1 MPSVLVAT
9 LGAEP
14 QIIPLAL
21 AALGR
26 VDAQPDEVVV
36 LHTQPT
42 HAPIRVALPVLLAAF
57 AQHPAW
63 PPLTTALVPTA
74 DVLTPAELDAF
85 AGVLFATLQRFV
97 AQRMRVHLLLAGGRK
112 SMAMVGLSV
121 AQLLLGPED
130 RVWHLYSDEALRRSG
145 RATAGDGDQVT
156 LIPIPLAPPAL
167 AAPVYTSVVQAASP
181 AAARATLAGEQ
192 QRRLAHFLHH
202 ELTPA
207 EREVATLIA
216 GEVLTVTEVAARL
229 GKRRK
234 TVTNQL
240 TVIYSKLE
248 SFFGLTPDVG
258 TKREFLRWVVM
269 EGGDGS

>member
-1 MPSVLVAT
+1 MASVLVAT

-14 QIIPLAL
+14 QI
-21 AALGR
+21 
-26 VDAQPDEVVV
+26 
-36 LHTQPT
+36 
-42 HAPIRVALPVLLAAF
+42 VLLAAAALARQGAPVDQVVVVHTLPTRPPISVSLPAVQAAF
-57 AQHPAW
+57 AAQPSS
-63 PPLTTALVPTA
+63 PPLTLVTTPA
-74 DVLTPAELDAF
+74 VDVLTQAELD
-85 AGVLFATLQRFV
+85 LFATILFHTLQGFV
-97 AQRMRVHLLLAGGRK
+97 TQRVRVHLLLAGGRK

-145 RATAGDGDQVT
+145 RAALADGDEVT

-167 AAPVYTSVVQAASP
+167 AAPVYTPVARAASP
-181 AAARATLAGEQ
+181 ATARATLADEQ
-192 QRRLAHFLHH
+192 QRRLAHFLRH
-202 ELTPA
+202 ELTSA

-216 GEVLTVTEVAARL
+216 GEVLTVTEIAARL

-248 SFFGLTPDVG
+248 SFFGLTPDMG
-258 TKREFLRWVVM
+258 TKREFLRWVVG

>member
-1 MPSVLVAT
+1 MSSVLVAT

-14 QIIPLAL
+14 QI
-21 AALGR
+21 
-26 VDAQPDEVVV
+26 
-36 LHTQPT
+36 
-42 HAPIRVALPVLLAAF
+42 VLLAVAALARQGAPVDQVVVVHTLPTQPPLSTSLPAVQAAF
-57 AQHPAW
+57 AAQTAAPR
-63 PPLTTALVPTA
+63 LTTVAVPTV
-74 DVLTPAELDAF
+74 DVLTSAELDAF
-85 AGVLFATLQRFV
+85 AATLFHTLQQFV
-97 AQRMRVHLLLAGGRK
+97 AQRTPVHLLLAGGRK

-121 AQLLLGPED
+121 AQLLLGPAD
-130 RVWHLYSDEALRRSG
+130 RVWHLYSDEGLRRSG
-145 RATAGDGDQVT
+145 RATVIDGDEVT

-167 AAPVYTSVVQAASP
+167 AAPVYTPVVHAASP

-192 QRRLAHFLHH
+192 QRRLAWFLHH

-207 EREVATLIA
+207 EREVAVLVA
-216 GEVLTVTEVAARL
+216 RDVLTVGELAARL
-229 GKRRK
+229 GKQRK

-258 TKREFLRWVVM
+258 TKREFLRWVVA